1 MTKYLEFRFF
11 PMIVVVFLV
20 AIYAVTDYSL
30 IQCNFFIKCSSIE
43 SVFISQIDEKVV
55 HLSNVRGVLANK
67 ITVYETRSNR
77 VKDKEREIEE
87 TQANVDD
94 KAREVRETLAA
105 DANANVTA
113 LTVEKTK
120 LEGVVKTKREEA
132 NTLVADREKANTEIA
147 AVRNQ
152 VSVRYS
158 SRLLWVFLTA
168 VFFVLCVAAI
178 IVSRSVIKDSI
189 PDEARRKRWLLCT
202 TIGAMAFALAI
213 SLPVFLRNNYPSMQN
228 SNYMSI
234 VLPMYEKSFGGNGD
248 LSLDVINFIN
258 AFGFAA
264 TIFILAASCSIIA
277 SVQKKKQV
285 IASESAVEKAE
296 AEALED
302 AAKTAEKVAL
312 TEESLTSGLPVTLKR
327 STPQPAAEV
336 ETYEKQKTNARIIL
350 YIGGLMLFVGML
362 RVKLIGD
369 WHLAFVSSDPNN
381 PYYKLLAEFLK
392 SSLAVQ
398 AGFYTIILAAI
409 YLPVVYVIQSRDV
422 PPETKK
428 EEARTGWS
436 GFSLADVLP
445 RLIAIISPFLAGPLL
460 DFLKYFTNK

>member
-11 PMIVVVFLV
+11 PLIVVVFLIAV
-20 AIYAVTDYSL
+20 YAVSDYSF
-30 IQCNFFIKCSSIE
+30 IQCSAFFSKCRNIDTGI
-43 SVFISQIDEKVV
+43 ISQIDEKVV
-55 HLSNVRGVLANK
+55 HLQNANAVLANK
-67 ITVYETRSNR
+67 ITAFETKSSR

-87 TQANVDD
+87 TQLSIDGKTKEIRDAQ
-94 KAREVRETLAA
+94 AA
-105 DANANVTA
+105 DGNANVSV
-113 LTVEKTK
+113 LNGEKTK
-120 LEGVVKTKREEA
+120 LEAIVKTKREEA

-152 VSVRYS
+152 VSARYS

-178 IVSRSVIKDSI
+178 LVSQSVIRDSI
-189 PDEARRKRWLLCT
+189 REKGRQQRWLFWT
-202 TIGAMAFALAI
+202 TLGAI
-213 SLPVFLRNNYPSMQN
+213 SFGLFVSIPVFLRDSYPALKD

-277 SVQKKKQV
+277 SVQKKKQA
-285 IASESAVEKAE
+285 IASENAVDNAEAAAKADAAKAVEKAA
-296 AEALED
+296 AEANVAKPVEKANLEAD
-302 AAKTAEKVAL
+302 A
-312 TEESLTSGLPVTLKR
+312 
-327 STPQPAAEV
+327 PAPEAP
-336 ETYEKQKTNARIIL
+336 ETFENQKSNARIIL

-369 WHLAFVSSDPNN
+369 WHLAFVSSDPAN

-409 YLPVVYVIQSRDV
+409 YLPVVYVIQSKDV
-422 PPETKK
+422 PAEAKK
-428 EEARTGWS
+428 EDKTGWIGIS
-436 GFSLADVLP
+436 FAEVLP